1 MDLSDSRGRW
11 KGKGSARREK
21 AGGREML
28 DNGIKL
34 GLRYIDTELDI
45 AIFADITGMY
55 DYMIAQ

>member
-11 KGKGSARREK
+11 KGRGSARREK

-34 GLRYIDTELDI
+34 GLRNIDTELGI
-45 AIFADITGMY
+45 AILRGDHRY
-55 DYMIAQ
+55 V